1 MGALP
6 MARGAS
12 YPSAQAIQNPAIA
25 DGVKLARGYTDER
38 HTVLVNDHAELIF
51 IGNEIDEFIITWP
64 KGANLLKVFDIQVA
78 VTFCEPVF
86 APLLHN
92 GIDTSAKTQ
101 PVLTFA
107 AINQLNITD
116 ANKLLHYLLI

>member
-25 DGVKLARGYTDER
+25 DGVKLARGYTDEL

-51 IGNEIDEFIITWP
+51 IGNEVDEFIIT
-64 KGANLLKVFDIQVA
+64 
-78 VTFCEPVF
+78 
-86 APLLHN
+86 
-92 GIDTSAKTQ
+92 
-101 PVLTFA
+101 
-107 AINQLNITD
+107 
-116 ANKLLHYLLI
+116 